1 MGWGRQIE
9 TTEMTPN
16 PTSETES
23 TRPPAPNLE
32 ICIDCPASAR
42 AAGEGGADRVE
53 LCANLPDGG
62 TTPSLGTIR
71 AVRRVFGGG
80 LMVIIRPRGG
90 DFLFD
95 PDEIAEMLDD
105 IQAARDAGA
114 DGVVIGC
121 LTAEGAVDTELC
133 ARLVEAAGP
142 LDITFHRAF
151 DMSRDLDE
159 ALDAI
164 ASLGIARILTSGGAP
179 DVPGGIGRLAAL
191 VKRAS
196 GRVSIMPGGGVVP
209 ENVGEI
215 VRATGVR
222 EIHLSAR
229 SECESAMQFRNEA
242 CSMGAFTAGRE
253 YKLKTAD
260 PEKVRAARQALDAAA
275 GRV

>member
-1 MGWGRQIE
+1 MAGWGRQIE
-9 TTEMTPN
+9 TIEMTPN
-16 PTSETES
+16 PASETES
-23 TRPPAPNLE
+23 PRPSAPKLE

-42 AAGEGGADRVE
+42 AAGDGGADRVE

-71 AVRRVFGGG
+71 AVRRVFDGG

-95 PDEIAEMLDD
+95 SDEIAAMAED
-105 IQAARDAGA
+105 IRAAREAGA

-121 LTAEGAVDTELC
+121 LTAEGIVDRDLC
-133 ARLVEAAGP
+133 SRLLEAAGS
-142 LDITFHRAF
+142 LDVTFHRAF

-164 ASLGIARILTSGGAP
+164 VSLGIGRILTSGGAP
-179 DVPGGIGRLAAL
+179 DVPAGIERIATLVGRAA
-191 VKRAS
+191 

-209 ENVGEI
+209 GNVAEI
-215 VRATGVR
+215 VSATGVR

-229 SECESAMQFRNEA
+229 SEHESAMQFRNES

-253 YKLKTAD
+253 YKLKVANAG
-260 PEKVRAARQALDAAA
+260 KIRVARQALDS
-275 GRV
+275 VTS